1 MATKERAGGR
11 LFRLPRRDTVK
22 VSRRAVMGL
31 AEAGVGFLLG
41 GVLAGA
47 ELFGLYAPFG
57 VAAVAAA
64 GSGMSGFCTLAG
76 SCLGYLC
83 LEGMT
88 DGMRYGASA
97 ILTYSV
103 AFAFY
108 DARFYRSTW
117 FMPSI
122 AALLSALTG
131 IICRGGEGWYGEDL
145 VYFVTE
151 VLFTAAAAYSY
162 RVVFTQWPETLRGL
176 PRLSPKQTVGLLML
190 AGTVLMSLARVEV
203 LETFSL
209 GRLLA
214 AVGVMAVARR
224 GPAGGGLTGACV
236 GVALDLSS
244 GEAPYYSLVFA
255 LAGLACGLCRDHRKL
270 LAGLVYV
277 LATLAVVLWRF
288 DGGIHVGLPLE
299 AVVGSVLFVVLPLP
313 TLAPPDEP
321 AEAAEGQ
328 GEPDQRR
335 QVIARKMGEMA
346 GAFHTLYDS
355 LRQTLR
361 PEETGGEDP
370 AEIFTAT
377 ADKVCA
383 NCVLRAT
390 CWQKEYQDTRTVLND
405 ASIPILSRGRAL
417 PTDFAGRFSSRCVH
431 FPELLAEINRQLTA
445 YLRRKQ
451 ALGRTLHTRRAL
463 CGQYARLD
471 KLLRA
476 AATELSAGLT
486 PDLPRQTR
494 LNDFLTE
501 YNLSGGLV
509 YYNKEGRLQVEVPA
523 AAPLRTR
530 AARRE
535 LSDLLGIALRE
546 GEEQE
551 DRLHFSQAEPFRAT
565 VALLGNPRKGEPV
578 SGDTGLWFRR
588 EDGMLFLLL
597 CDGMGSGEGAR
608 QESAQAAKLL
618 EGFLRAGMEAG
629 EAVETVS
636 AALALRGEAGGSTTI
651 DLLAIDLYTGHC
663 CIHKQGAA
671 PTYFRRGQQV
681 KCAVGSSLPAGIVTG
696 AQARPDRH
704 KFRGEDGDWIVMVT
718 DGVLCGREDLWVRDL
733 MRDYAGDS
741 PSDLAQRL
749 LHQSGTLC
757 QGEDDGTVLA
767 VHLKAR
773 TEG

>member
-64 GSGMSGFCTLAG
+64 GSGLSGFCTLAG

-108 DARFYRSTW
+108 DARFYRRTW

-299 AVVGSVLFVVLPLP
+299 AVVGGVLFAVLPLP

-417 PTDFAGRFSSRCVH
+417 PTDFAERFSSRCVH

-494 LNDFLTE
+494 LNDFLTKE
-501 YNLSGGLV
+501 YNLSGDWSIIIRRG
-509 YYNKEGRLQVEVPA
+509 GSRWRSPPPRLSGPVRPA
-523 AAPLRTR
+523 GN
-530 AARRE
+530 
-535 LSDLLGIALRE
+535 LSDLLGIALGE
-546 GEEQE
+546 EEQE
-551 DRLHFSQAEPFRAT
+551 DRAALFPGRAAPGHGGPAGQPPEGGGGERRHRPVVPAGGRDALPAAVRRHGLRGGGPAGERPGSQAAGRISPGGDRPAKRWRPSARPWPPGGGRRQHHHRPAGHRP
-565 VALLGNPRKGEPV
+565 VYRPLLRP
-578 SGDTGLWFRR
+578 
-588 EDGMLFLLL
+588 
-597 CDGMGSGEGAR
+597 
-608 QESAQAAKLL
+608 Q
-618 EGFLRAGMEAG
+618 
-629 EAVETVS
+629 
-636 AALALRGEAGGSTTI
+636 AGGCPH
-651 DLLAIDLYTGHC
+651 LFPP
-663 CIHKQGAA
+663 GAA
-671 PTYFRRGQQV
+671 GQVCRGV
-681 KCAVGSSLPAGIVTG
+681 LPPGGHRDRCPGPAGPAQVPGRMATG
-696 AQARPDRH
+696 
-704 KFRGEDGDWIVMVT
+704 
-718 DGVLCGREDLWVRDL
+718 
-733 MRDYAGDS
+733 S
-741 PSDLAQRL
+741 
-749 LHQSGTLC
+749 
-757 QGEDDGTVLA
+757 
-767 VHLKAR
+767 
-773 TEG
+773 

>member
-11 LFRLPRRDTVK
+11 LFRFPHRDTVK
-22 VSRRAVMGL
+22 LSRRALMGM

-47 ELFGLYAPFG
+47 EIFGLYAPFG

-64 GSGMSGFCTLAG
+64 GSGLSGFCTLAG

-88 DGMRYGASA
+88 DGMRYGATA

-108 DARFYRSTW
+108 DAKFYKRVW
-117 FMPSI
+117 FMPAI
-122 AALLSALTG
+122 AAFLSAITG

-151 VLFTAAAAYSY
+151 VLLAAAAAYSY
-162 RVVFTQWPETLRGL
+162 RIVFTQWPETLESL
-176 PRLSPKQTVGLLML
+176 KNLTPRQSVGVLML
-190 AGTVLMSLARVEV
+190 GGTVLMSLARVEI

-209 GRLLA
+209 GRLVA
-214 AVGVMAVARR
+214 AVGVMAAARR
-224 GPAGGGLTGACV
+224 GPGEGVLTGACA
-236 GVALDLSS
+236 GVALDMAS
-244 GEAPYYSLVFA
+244 GEDPYYSLIFA

-277 LATLAVVLWRF
+277 LTTFAVVLWRF
-288 DGGIHVGLPLE
+288 DGGEHIGLPME
-299 AVVGSVLFVVLPLP
+299 AVVGAVLFLVLPVQF
-313 TLAPPDEP
+313 APPAVPSEQSG
-321 AEAAEGQ
+321 AGS
-328 GEPDQRR
+328 GELDQRR

-346 GAFHTLYDS
+346 GAFHTLYDNV
-355 LRQTLR
+355 RQTLR

-370 AEIFTAT
+370 AEIFTGT

-383 NCVLRAT
+383 KCILRTT

-405 ASIPILSRGRAL
+405 ASVPILDRGRAL
-417 PTDFAGRFSSRCVH
+417 ATDFAGRFSARCIH
-431 FPELLAEINRQLTA
+431 FPEFLGEVNRQLTA
-445 YLRRKQ
+445 FLRRRQ
-451 ALGRTLHTRRAL
+451 ALRRTLQTRRTL

-471 KLLRA
+471 KLMRT
-476 AATELSAGLT
+476 AATELSVGLT
-486 PDLPRQTR
+486 PDLPRQER
-494 LNDFLTE
+494 LNAFLTSR
-501 YNLSGGLV
+501 NLSGGLV
-509 YYNKEGRLQVEVPA
+509 YYDKEGRLQVEVPA
-523 AAPLRTR
+523 AAPLKTR

-535 LSDLLGIALRE
+535 MAELLGVPLRE
-546 GEEQE
+546 GEEVE
-551 DRLHFSQAEPFRAT
+551 ERLIFAQAEPFRAT
-565 VALLGNPRKGEPV
+565 AALVGAPRKGEPV

-597 CDGMGSGEGAR
+597 CDGMGSGEAAR
-608 QESAQAAKLL
+608 QESAQAAQLL
-618 EGFLRAGMEAG
+618 ESFLRAGMDPE

-636 AALALRGEAGGSTTI
+636 AALALRGEVGGSTTI
-651 DLLAIDLYTGHC
+651 DLLSVDLYTGRC
-663 CIHKQGAA
+663 CVHKQGAA
-671 PTYFRRGQQV
+671 PTYVRRGKQI

-696 AQARPDRH
+696 EQARPDQH
-704 KFRGEDGDWIVMVT
+704 KFRGEAGDWIVMVT
-718 DGVLCGREDLWVRDL
+718 DGILCGREDVWIRDL
-733 MRDYAGDS
+733 MSGYQGDS
-741 PSDLAQRL
+741 PSDLAQRIL
-749 LHQSGTLC
+749 QQSGEMC

-773 TEG
+773 GES